1 MAVFSVSRVE
11 SQIVSRFIFVL
22 VRVNSW
28 IVSAQKNTIHETT
41 RNNTKRYEI
50 TPNEEAIVGIPNLDS
65 KLGHYQVSSTDA
77 VWANWEIPLACQTA
91 SVPSFKF
98 RVSSLP
104 VRV

>member
-50 TPNEEAIVGIPNLDS
+50 TPNDEAIVGIPNLDS
-65 KLGHYQVSSTDA
+65 KLGHY
-77 VWANWEIPLACQTA
+77 
-91 SVPSFKF
+91 
-98 RVSSLP
+98 RVVLEFDRLS
-104 VRV
+104 R

>member
-41 RNNTKRYEI
+41 RNNTKSYEI
-50 TPNEEAIVGIPNLDS
+50 TPNDEAIVGIQNLDS
-65 KLGHYQVSSTDA
+65 KLGHYQAVS
-77 VWANWEIPLACQTA
+77 Q
-91 SVPSFKF
+91 
-98 RVSSLP
+98 
-104 VRV
+104 

>member
-41 RNNTKRYEI
+41 RNNTKHYEI
-50 TPNEEAIVGIPNLDS
+50 TPNDEAIVGNQNLDS
-65 KLGHYQVSSTDA
+65 KLGHYHRFDSHDVFFAITG
-77 VWANWEIPLACQTA
+77 
-91 SVPSFKF
+91 FKIYIIDF
-98 RVSSLP
+98 AE
-104 VRV
+104 

>member
-50 TPNEEAIVGIPNLDS
+50 TPNDEAIVGMPNLDS
-65 KLGHYQVSSTDA
+65 KLGHYRNSENVLPSRASLSCLRF
-77 VWANWEIPLACQTA
+77 VEQTNHN
-91 SVPSFKF
+91 
-98 RVSSLP
+98 
-104 VRV
+104 VRLLT

>member
-50 TPNEEAIVGIPNLDS
+50 TPNDEAIVGIPNLDS
-65 KLGHYQVSSTDA
+65 KLGHYRRKNKRRNAKGDRPIT
-77 VWANWEIPLACQTA
+77 LHRC
-91 SVPSFKF
+91 F
-98 RVSSLP
+98 
-104 VRV
+104 

>member
-50 TPNEEAIVGIPNLDS
+50 TPNDEAIVGIPNLDS
-65 KLGHYQVSSTDA
+65 KLGHYRKFVSGYGFARIEGGLRRAHQPT
-77 VWANWEIPLACQTA
+77 L
-91 SVPSFKF
+91 
-98 RVSSLP
+98 
-104 VRV
+104 